1 MFAADAFGLGRWED
15 AKSLSNRFEES
26 LPAQR
31 SSGAGG
37 KKLEREGTYSVI
49 LFASSVQ
56 AAVELAE
63 KTR

>member
-1 MFAADAFGLGRWED
+1 MFTADAFGLGRREN
-15 AKSLSNRFEES
+15 AKSLSSHSEES

-31 SSGAGG
+31 SSGGG